1 MFHVEHFRMTQKKTK
16 KKIERKCS
24 TWNTPLFLFPQ
35 SFDTI
40 VKKGVAL

>member
-1 MFHVEHFRMTQKKTK
+1 MFHMEQSRTKQNQKK

-24 TWNTPLFLFPQ
+24 TWNTLLFLFIR